1 MPQEENNIFTIQ
13 EFWNSTLK
21 TFETLSGTR
30 LPPEVELQY
39 RTIYVAGVQT
49 GLTLAS
55 NLGNV
60 DNDDKRQQLM
70 LGLFEEIFVL
80 LTAGTMDARTKTEDT
95 H

>member
-30 LPPEVELQY
+30 LPPDIERQY

-70 LGLFEEIFVL
+70 SGLFEEIFGL
-80 LTAGTMDARTKTEDT
+80 LTAGAADVGTKTEDT